1 MQITE
6 DTDLKSALLCHKFD
20 KKIKKNIFVNIPVAI
35 ISRDE
40 LPQAVQNV
48 VIAEVCENVQ
58 TLASLNDKLK
68 SKVQKQKQKSRK
80 QETKDRPSPKKK
92 TKEKLRTNQKPRKAK
107 QGHTRG
113 PGNRHRNTGWKT
125 SKPTKS
131 EGETGLNT
139 QEWLADESQVF
150 TEKGRKNRQR
160 QEGGGW
166 GFNYT

>member
-92 TKEKLRTNQKPRKAK
+92 TKRNWGQTRSHRKQNKDTHGDRGTGTGTLGGKQVNQQRVRGK
-107 QGHTRG
+107 QAYI
-113 PGNRHRNTGWKT
+113 HRN
-125 SKPTKS
+125 
-131 EGETGLNT
+131 
-139 QEWLADESQVF
+139 D
-150 TEKGRKNRQR
+150 
-160 QEGGGW
+160 
-166 GFNYT
+166 